1 VINFVCMPLRTSG
14 MIRGRQVSDKLLH
27 GSRVLD
33 IHNVDLER
41 EPGLNDVSLF
51 VRTYDAGLA
60 AQMKRRG
67 HRVGYDVADSMCG
80 DAFFRGAKVE
90 NLSAYAHP
98 ECDFYIVNNT
108 VTLKDLE
115 PFADNKPI
123 YVVPHHTVNY
133 ERHVNRA
140 PYKVS
145 RVGYVGLAEQLSAK
159 DEIAKLCEAHGA
171 EFVSVHPNTREECVE
186 VMKTIDLG
194 VVFAEEN
201 LSSNPRFAELMFRH
215 KPATKV
221 TNFQSFGIPVVAV
234 PYESYKEFGGGAV
247 RFVTSKDSMLAAL
260 ESFLTSDNDRRIER
274 LAASSNGALYHI
286 DEVVKQYKDIVYD
299 LDALRDS

>member
-1 VINFVCMPLRTSG
+1 M
-14 MIRGRQVSDKLLH
+14 SDALLN

-33 IHNVDLER
+33 IHSCDWES
-41 EPGLNDVSLF
+41 EHSLNDVSLF
-51 VRTYDAGLA
+51 VRSYDAGLA
-60 AQMKRRG
+60 QRMKRSG
-67 HRVGYDVADSMCG
+67 CRVGYDVADQMCG

-90 NLSAYAHP
+90 NLSAYAHA

-115 PFADNKPI
+115 PYANDKPI

-140 PYKVS
+140 PYRIQ

-159 DEIAKLCEAHGA
+159 DEIEKLCRDNGA

-186 VMKTIDLG
+186 VMKTLDLG

-201 LSSNPRFAELMFRH
+201 LSANPRFAELMFRH

-221 TNFQSFGIPVVAV
+221 TNFQSFGIPTIAV

-247 RFVTSKDSMLAAL
+247 RFVTSKESMLSNL
-260 ESFLTSDNDRRIER
+260 ESFLTSNNSRQIER
-274 LAASSNGALYHI
+274 LACAANGAQYHI
-286 DEVVKQYKDIVYD
+286 SEIVEHYKNIVLD